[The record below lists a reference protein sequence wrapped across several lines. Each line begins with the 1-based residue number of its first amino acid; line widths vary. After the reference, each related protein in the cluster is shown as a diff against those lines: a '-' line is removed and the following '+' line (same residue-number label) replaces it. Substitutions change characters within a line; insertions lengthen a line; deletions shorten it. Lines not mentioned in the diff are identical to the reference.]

1 MKNYKNILL
10 IVLALAMAWLIREKL
25 NSVKYQ
31 KRVESNLL
39 AKSDSISNFEL
50 KNGQQVASIRSL
62 EVSEKELKNQIWV
75 KDDSLSLMIKKFKY
89 IKAAVVI
96 KTVVQ
101 IDSIPIYYDVPVPC
115 EFHREFKLDNPDYS
129 LKGISTH
136 LGITIKDLL
145 IPNTQRLV
153 LGWKRSY
160 FKNTLTADIT
170 NSNPLI
176 KTIGLSSQIATVPIK
191 RFGVSVFAGYDIR
204 LKPTV
209 GVGVTYTPFYF

>member
-1 MKNYKNILL
+1 MKAKDIIL
-10 IVLALAMAWLIREKL
+10 IVLVLAIAWLIREKL
-25 NSVKYQ
+25 TSIKYE
-31 KRVESNLL
+31 KRTESNLL

-75 KDDSLSLMIKKFKY
+75 KDDSLNLMVKKFKNV
-89 IKAAVVI
+89 KAAVVI
-96 KTVVQ
+96 KTEVQ

-115 EFHREFKLDNPDYS
+115 EFHREFKLDNPDYN

-136 LGITIKDLL
+136 LGITIKDLI

-160 FKNTLTADIT
+160 FKNTLTADVT

-176 KTIGLSSQIATVPIK
+176 KTIGLSSQITTVPIK
-191 RFGVSVFAGYDIR
+191 RFGISVFAGYDISFE
-204 LKPTV
+204 PTV
-209 GVGVTYTPFYF
+209 GVGVTYSLFYF